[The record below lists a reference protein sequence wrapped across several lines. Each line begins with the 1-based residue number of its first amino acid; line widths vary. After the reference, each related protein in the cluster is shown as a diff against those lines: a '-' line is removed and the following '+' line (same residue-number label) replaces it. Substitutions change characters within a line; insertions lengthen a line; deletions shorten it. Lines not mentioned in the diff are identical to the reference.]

1 MCIRVPLPVFLTKY
15 EGVNPPVR
23 PAAPDFITTSLNVI
37 NALDSNPIVIF
48 SILMFFQTEK
58 VYLQVFEYVELEYRI
73 FRTVKC
79 TKIDKKPEDN
89 LRQTDLSTRHKLCTF
104 TLVIFRI

>member
-48 SILMFFQTEK
+48 SILMVFQTEK
-58 VYLQVFEYVELEYRI
+58 VYL
-73 FRTVKC
+73 
-79 TKIDKKPEDN
+79 
-89 LRQTDLSTRHKLCTF
+89 
-104 TLVIFRI
+104 